1 MEHALQMDRMYGPQ
15 RHIYDVTRRF
25 YLLGRDALLEDL
37 PVRVGDAVLEVGCG
51 TARNLLK
58 LNAMRPGLTLCGLD
72 ASEHMLATAQAKLK
86 RAGTD
91 GRIKLARKLAEDL
104 DPLEDFSRRLPFDVV
119 YFSYM
124 LSMTPNWKQALEAG
138 WNALRAGGTLAV
150 VDFWDQ
156 RGLPRW
162 FGGLLSK
169 WLELF
174 DVRHRPELLDHL
186 ESMQREG
193 RAELRLDSVGRG
205 YAYLALLTKRQA

>member
-25 YLLGRDALLEDL
+25 YLLGRDALLEEL
-37 PVRVGDAVLEVGCG
+37 PVRIGDAVLEVGCG

-72 ASEHMLATAQAKLK
+72 ASERMLATAQAKLK

-91 GRIKLARKLAEDL
+91 GRIKLARKMGEDL

-124 LSMTPNWKQALEAG
+124 LSMTGNWKEVLEAG
-138 WNALRAGGTLAV
+138 WNALRVGGTLAV

-162 FGGLLSK
+162 FAGMLSK

-174 DVRHRPELLDHL
+174 GVRHRPELLEHL
-186 ESMQREG
+186 EAMHREG

-205 YAYLALLTKRQA
+205 YAYLAKLTKRQA

>member
-1 MEHALQMDRMYGPQ
+1 MQHALQMDRMYGHQ

-25 YLLGRDALLEDL
+25 YLLGRDTLLEEL
-37 PVRVGDAVLEVGCG
+37 PVKIGDAVLEVGCG

-72 ASEHMLATAQAKLK
+72 ASAHMLATAEAKLK
-86 RAGTD
+86 RAGAC

-104 DPLEDFSRRLPFDVV
+104 DPPQDFSRHHPFDVV

-124 LSMTPNWKQALEAG
+124 LSMTPNWKDALETA
-138 WNALRAGGTLAV
+138 WAVLRPGGTLAV

-162 FGGLLSK
+162 FAALLTS
-169 WLELF
+169 WLDLF
-174 DVRHRPELLDHL
+174 GVQHRPELVAYL
-186 ESMQREG
+186 EDMHHSG
-193 RAELRLDSVGRG
+193 RAQLRLNTVGRG
-205 YAYLALLTKRQA
+205 YAYLANLVKRQD